1 MKIKS
6 IILLAIAF
14 VTLSCKKNSEPKPGD
29 DYDVIIVGAGLS
41 GLTSAW
47 QLNEFGY
54 KVLILEK
61 ETKVG
66 GRIEYG
72 QWENFYYPKGAEY
85 IGVPENEFLDYMND
99 LEIEAIPIP
108 PLSDGIGYK
117 DSTYYGTNILGF
129 LNSTEVSAYNNLQED
144 LISLGSQIEDE
155 IYDNPGFI
163 SSEYKAYDNYSMQTW
178 LDNNGYGGGK
188 IDSFVDI
195 ENRGIFGANNAELS
209 FYYNVTEMAYDLPD
223 EDGETDVSW
232 VYTFKNHGMYD
243 IIDGIMK
250 KIGDKVYTSA
260 EVTNIKKDGETVEV
274 KYNYNGTTHT
284 AKSKSVVV
292 STPSTIAGKLIES
305 GLQQETINA
314 LNSITYSQYIT
325 VALYTGKRFLKNVWQ
340 ICTIDDYFV
349 TIYDAT
355 RVQVSDDYTGKSVLS
370 LYIAPVS
377 ADDQS
382 LIDIG
387 DDELL
392 ENIYAD
398 LEGYYPG
405 IRNHVQGYDVRRF
418 KYGFPIF
425 KPGYLETLNTIYNDM
440 EGPIFLTGDYMM
452 FATIDG
458 AFWSGI
464 NAADWVDEYLDK

>member
-1 MKIKS
+1 
-6 IILLAIAF
+6 
-14 VTLSCKKNSEPKPGD
+14 
-29 DYDVIIVGAGLS
+29 
-41 GLTSAW
+41 
-47 QLNEFGY
+47 
-54 KVLILEK
+54 
-61 ETKVG
+61 
-66 GRIEYG
+66 
-72 QWENFYYPKGAEY
+72 
-85 IGVPENEFLDYMND
+85 
-99 LEIEAIPIP
+99 
-108 PLSDGIGYK
+108 
-117 DSTYYGTNILGF
+117 
-129 LNSTEVSAYNNLQED
+129 
-144 LISLGSQIEDE
+144 
-155 IYDNPGFI
+155 
-163 SSEYKAYDNYSMQTW
+163 
-178 LDNNGYGGGK
+178 
-188 IDSFVDI
+188 
-195 ENRGIFGANNAELS
+195 
-209 FYYNVTEMAYDLPD
+209 
-223 EDGETDVSW
+223 
-232 VYTFKNHGMYD
+232 
-243 IIDGIMK
+243 MK

-260 EVTNIKKDGETVEV
+260 EVTNIKKDGENVEV

-292 STPSTIAGKLIES
+292 STPSTIAGKLVES
-305 GLQQETINA
+305 GLKQETINA

-325 VALYTGKRFLKNVWQ
+325 VALFTGKRFLKNVWQ

-349 TIYDAT
+349 TIYDAI
-355 RVQVSDDYTGKSVLS
+355 RVQVPDDYTGKSVLS

-382 LIDIG
+382 LIGIG

-405 IRNHVQGYDVRRF
+405 IRNHVQGFDVRRF